1 MQARRRAQPSG
12 TNSPSS
18 SHPRLKHRAR
28 CVIFIRARHA
38 AARVAPVKGYLA
50 GSNTEEP
57 RGSAPRERDH
67 RGGDH
72 PVPSR
77 TRQLSPP
84 SPRVLQRKA
93 AGGQGVAL
101 AEGAFLFA
109 PIRPAGGS
117 SPCGPVCV
125 RGMPRPRAPHAPK
138 ARRGSSP
145 CGPSRVLMGFG
156 PPSPSR
162 EERWRDCSEVFLASP
177 CAFSC
182 AGAGFGRAACGG
194 RIRCTR
200 PARLGTRRKARACA
214 GSYGPFRVFGRGL
227 RLVGVPVCAALR
239 GAPESPQR
247 GHSCGLF
254 RVIGEGSP
262 HTSSHALCAEM
273 TLSNKH
279 IILHAVAC
287 GMTIAPVVSGLFL
300 SLGIFGSYSRSISR
314 ESWSSRSVA

>member
-1 MQARRRAQPSG
+1 M
-12 TNSPSS
+12 
-18 SHPRLKHRAR
+18 
-28 CVIFIRARHA
+28 IFIRARHA

-109 PIRPAGGS
+109 RAAREETRGMRRTRREGPQGDRPLAGLFAFGGCRGLARRTRREG
-117 SPCGPVCV
+117 PQGNTLCGPF
-125 RGMPRPRAPHAPK
+125 
-138 ARRGSSP
+138 
-145 CGPSRVLMGFG
+145 RVLMGFG

-162 EERWRDCSEVFLASP
+162 EERWRDCSEVFP
-177 CAFSC
+177 CEPLRVFVRRSC
-182 AGAGFGRAACGG
+182 SGAGFGRAACAG

-200 PARLGTRRKARACA
+200 PARLGTRRKARARARVRGPADPSASSGEVFALWEFLCAPLCEGRRRARSEVARA
-214 GSYGPFRVFGRGL
+214 GSFVLSGRVHRI
-227 RLVGVPVCAALR
+227 RPATPCAL
-239 GAPESPQR
+239 
-247 GHSCGLF
+247 
-254 RVIGEGSP
+254 
-262 HTSSHALCAEM
+262 
-273 TLSNKH
+273 K
-279 IILHAVAC
+279 
-287 GMTIAPVVSGLFL
+287 
-300 SLGIFGSYSRSISR
+300 
-314 ESWSSRSVA
+314 